1 MSYLQWIFLNFRWRP
16 VSPLRRS
23 KSTRVLWLGKNFR
36 FRLRFLLNFPS
47 FTRFPS
53 CFLLH
58 VTLIHL
64 LVSCQTTS
72 KTSNTNNGCWAR
84 FILLIVST
92 RLDSHSHFRF
102 PNPSSAIQH
111 HFHVRAIVHHY
122 ALGLIF
128 VFPAVLCLISRLT
141 QNNVDHSNFDCDL
154 MNIFQPVCLVTDH
167 LADVM
172 AAENWYRR
180 AREAAAAPPPPV
192 WLCTAPPQ
200 STGQVGPLGWSLWP
214 YHKCRSYRWSSLPV
228 WAPKFCRALSERLRV
243 NEKMNLRFEKEVQWY
258 PTRSTLI
265 ASSFLRSALMD
276 VLTRKETVVS
286 CCGRHAVLW
295 QRSALMIKAK

>member
-1 MSYLQWIFLNFRWRP
+1 MNILKLPLASCFSSPAIQVDTCFVTWGKTFVFGSVFSSIFQ
-16 VSPLRRS
+16 VSLA
-23 KSTRVLWLGKNFR
+23 F
-36 FRLRFLLNFPS
+36 
-47 FTRFPS
+47 FPS

-128 VFPAVLCLISRLT
+128 VFPAVL
-141 QNNVDHSNFDCDL
+141 VSNITS
-154 MNIFQPVCLVTDH
+154 N
-167 LADVM
+167 
-172 AAENWYRR
+172 
-180 AREAAAAPPPPV
+180 
-192 WLCTAPPQ
+192 
-200 STGQVGPLGWSLWP
+200 S
-214 YHKCRSYRWSSLPV
+214 K
-228 WAPKFCRALSERLRV
+228 
-243 NEKMNLRFEKEVQWY
+243 
-258 PTRSTLI
+258 
-265 ASSFLRSALMD
+265 
-276 VLTRKETVVS
+276 
-286 CCGRHAVLW
+286 
-295 QRSALMIKAK
+295 